1 MLNVIAEAKEVE
13 KAKAEAAKM
22 ESLTVGRYVTT
33 TFDATAVV
41 ELEFEVAISVSIK
54 EATLEV
60 TAEVSNE

>member
-1 MLNVIAEAKEVE
+1 MVSYGQ
-13 KAKAEAAKM
+13 AEAAKM

>member
-1 MLNVIAEAKEVE
+1 
-13 KAKAEAAKM
+13 M

-33 TFDATAVV
+33 TVDATAVV
-41 ELEFEVAISVSIK
+41 ELEFAVAISVSIK